1 MNDRQPR
8 TRADQIRDVMGTAGR
23 EYRITVTGT
32 RKRGSRP
39 VRLRTFLW
47 DNMSQRWS
55 LDTQYLNDRHLG
67 KDDPAGVD
75 KVVAYPSTRCAVPA
89 RALVW
94 GFRGGVR
101 PSSTAVGR
109 LYREVHLNMAI
120 ERAVLLIADIGGY
133 THYMQWNRMHLAHA
147 QLTVAAL
154 LESVIDAGK
163 GLKLAKL
170 EGDAAFFWA
179 PDGNAKVL
187 VCDRLSRMRQSFLAR
202 QERIK
207 KDSACDCASCAQLD
221 NLSLK
226 FVAHEG
232 EVAEQRV
239 KRHVELAGVDV
250 ILVHRMLKN
259 QVPVLEY
266 VLMTDPVAACLDE
279 SMRQLCK
286 PLTHD
291 FEGIGQTSTHY
302 IDLATSEVP
311 PAVREPSTS
320 GRLGAKLK
328 LELST
333 LPFVL
338 GIKEACAGF
347 RNLGRG
353 TIEVPPG

>member
-1 MNDRQPR
+1 
-8 TRADQIRDVMGTAGR
+8 
-23 EYRITVTGT
+23 
-32 RKRGSRP
+32 
-39 VRLRTFLW
+39 
-47 DNMSQRWS
+47 
-55 LDTQYLNDRHLG
+55 
-67 KDDPAGVD
+67 
-75 KVVAYPSTRCAVPA
+75 
-89 RALVW
+89 
-94 GFRGGVR
+94 
-101 PSSTAVGR
+101 
-109 LYREVHLNMAI
+109 MAI
-120 ERAVLLIADIGGY
+120 RRAVLLIADIGGY
-133 THYMQWNRMHLAHA
+133 TRYMNWNRMHLVHA

-187 VCDRLSRMRQSFLAR
+187 VCDGLSRMRESFLAR
-202 QERIK
+202 RERIK
-207 KDSACDCASCAQLD
+207 KDDFCDCESCAQLD
-221 NLSLK
+221 DLSLK
-226 FVAHEG
+226 FVVHEG
-232 EVAEQRV
+232 DVAEQRV

-266 VLMTDPVAACLDE
+266 VLMTDPVAQSLDE

-302 IDLATSEVP
+302 IDLAGSEVRSTAP
-311 PAVREPSTS
+311 ERSTS

-328 LELST
+328 SELSA

-353 TIEVPPG
+353 STEVPPT

>member
-1 MNDRQPR
+1 
-8 TRADQIRDVMGTAGR
+8 
-23 EYRITVTGT
+23 
-32 RKRGSRP
+32 
-39 VRLRTFLW
+39 
-47 DNMSQRWS
+47 
-55 LDTQYLNDRHLG
+55 
-67 KDDPAGVD
+67 
-75 KVVAYPSTRCAVPA
+75 
-89 RALVW
+89 
-94 GFRGGVR
+94 
-101 PSSTAVGR
+101 
-109 LYREVHLNMAI
+109 MAI
-120 ERAVLLIADIGGY
+120 QRAVLVIADIGGY
-133 THYMQWNRMHLAHA
+133 TQYMNWNRLHLAHA

-179 PDGNAKVL
+179 PGGDAKEL
-187 VCDRLSRMRQSFLAR
+187 VCDRLSRMHRSFLAR
-202 QERIK
+202 REGIK
-207 KDSACDCASCAQLD
+207 KANLCDCASCAQLD
-221 NLSLK
+221 KLSLK

-239 KRHVELAGVDV
+239 KRNVELAGVDV

-266 VLMTDPVAACLDE
+266 VLMTEPVAQCLDE
-279 SMRQLCK
+279 SVRQLCK

-302 IDLATSEVP
+302 MDLATSEVVP
-311 PAVREPSTS
+311 TVPERRSS

-338 GIKEACAGF
+338 GVKKACVGF
-347 RNLGRG
+347 RHLGRG
-353 TIEVPPG
+353 ANEVPQT